1 MKQIDDFLP
10 IGSVLHN
17 RYEIEKFLSSGGFG
31 NAYLVK
37 DIITDRKYVIKEYY
51 MHDFCQRDNDD
62 KTVKITNVHNEKIV
76 LTQGNKFKKEALRLQ
91 KIKSPHIVRVY
102 DLFEEN
108 NTSYYVMD
116 YIAGKNL
123 SERLNDR
130 GRPYSERTVQKFL
143 RQLLDGLQA
152 IHDIQIYHLDL
163 KPSNIMTDAH
173 GNLKLIDFGASKQ
186 IKSEGLNTEST
197 AVCYTKGFAPI
208 EQLAQNIEKFGP
220 WTDFYALGAVL
231 YQLMTNQTPPTVDE
245 LQSDNTKDKHLSL
258 RLLGISKEMRDLI
271 LWMMTIDSSKRPQS
285 VSEINQRLKSK
296 VTESVHNPI
305 SASSPTVIIGTRG
318 SGKVNE
324 SIAKENEEG
333 YKEDDC
339 IIMDGENS
347 KIINVC
353 FYPKIYQLYRNILIF
368 SALLCVGSLWA
379 VVKNKTA
386 ILPPMLLVLV
396 FIAYACYIRWMLLHR
411 KPNSIIH
418 VRSFLVYEVLMAIG
432 CFAQNDFL
440 GGIVFLYFVIYGFV
454 QLQSDE
460 IDTVFSE
467 EYRST
472 KWVDYI
478 IVFIPF
484 LAFIFLLI
492 LL

>member
-1 MKQIDDFLP
+1 
-10 IGSVLHN
+10 
-17 RYEIEKFLSSGGFG
+17 
-31 NAYLVK
+31 
-37 DIITDRKYVIKEYY
+37 
-51 MHDFCQRDNDD
+51 
-62 KTVKITNVHNEKIV
+62 
-76 LTQGNKFKKEALRLQ
+76 
-91 KIKSPHIVRVY
+91 
-102 DLFEEN
+102 
-108 NTSYYVMD
+108 
-116 YIAGKNL
+116 
-123 SERLNDR
+123 
-130 GRPYSERTVQKFL
+130 
-143 RQLLDGLQA
+143 
-152 IHDIQIYHLDL
+152 
-163 KPSNIMTDAH
+163 MTDAH

-333 YKEDDC
+333 YKEDDS